1 MGKSDKLNRDE
12 PTDIG
17 WMEKLPGCVELFQ
30 QAGWLDFF
38 KRIDGYN
45 AEFSCR
51 FAQCYKDDMVVFD
64 TLKFRLTVDLVA
76 EAIGVKNEG
85 EMWFKKL
92 PIIFDAQRYLLPNV
106 TPDWNKG
113 ILI

>member
-1 MGKSDKLNRDE
+1 MGKSGKVNRAE

-17 WMEKLPGCVELFQ
+17 WIDKLPECVELFQ

-45 AEFSCR
+45 AKFSCR
-51 FAQCYKDDMVVFD
+51 FAQGYKDDMVVFD
-64 TLKFRLTVDLVA
+64 TLKFRLIVELVA
-76 EAIGVKNEG
+76 EAIGVNNKG

-92 PIIFDAQRYLLPNV
+92 PFTFEA
-106 TPDWNKG
+106 
-113 ILI
+113 